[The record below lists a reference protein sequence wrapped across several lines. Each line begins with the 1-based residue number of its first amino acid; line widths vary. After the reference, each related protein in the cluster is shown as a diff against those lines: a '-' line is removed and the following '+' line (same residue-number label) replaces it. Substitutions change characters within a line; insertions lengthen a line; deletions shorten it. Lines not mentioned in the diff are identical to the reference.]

1 MQTANR
7 QDKKV
12 AARSRRLLRFV
23 PALLW
28 MGIIFSLSSR
38 TGDEMNTFLPWFQ
51 ALFPAMSS
59 FDWGHF
65 VAYFVL
71 AITFDYG
78 FGSRGDRLT
87 VKALIVCLCL
97 LYGITDEY
105 HQSFV
110 GGRSPDIQ
118 DLRNDT
124 IGAALAVTFLAVP
137 FVRRAWRKWAS

>member
-1 MQTANR
+1 MQTIKR
-7 QDKKV
+7 QEK
-12 AARSRRLLRFV
+12 AELARSRRLLRFV

-28 MGIIFSLSSR
+28 MGVIFALSSR

-65 VAYFVL
+65 VAYFIL
-71 AITFDYG
+71 AVTFDYG
-78 FGSRGDRLT
+78 FGQQSDRVT
-87 VKALIVCLCL
+87 VKALIVFLCL

-110 GGRSPDIQ
+110 GGRSPDLH

-124 IGAALAVTFLAVP
+124 IGATLAVLFLTLP
-137 FVRRAWRKWAS
+137 FIRRRWRKWAF

>member
-1 MQTANR
+1 MQTADR
-7 QDKKV
+7 QGKADFE
-12 AARSRRLLRFV
+12 RGRRFIRLV

-28 MGIIFSLSSR
+28 MGIIFALSSR

-51 ALFPAMSS
+51 AIFPAMSS

-71 AITFDYG
+71 ALTFDYG
-78 FGSRGDRLT
+78 FGRSGDRLI
-87 VKALIVCLCL
+87 VKALIVFLCL
-97 LYGITDEY
+97 LYGITDEF

-110 GGRSPDIQ
+110 GGRSPDIH

-124 IGAALAVTFLAVP
+124 IGAALAVICLAIP
-137 FVRRAWRKWAS
+137 FVRRRWRKWAY